1 MFMVPCG
8 SCFINRTWRVW
19 EVFKSSFGVGT
30 NLCVCVCVCVGEG
43 GGGGGVQP
51 LLDTVSLRNYY

>member
-8 SCFINRTWRVW
+8 SCYINRTWRVW
-19 EVFKSSFGVGT
+19 EVFKSSFEVGT
-30 NLCVCVCVCVGEG
+30 NLCVCVCVCVWTG
-43 GGGGGVQP
+43 GQGGRQT